1 MSESLIHL
9 PKNPAWGEEYWIKGV
24 KYQAIRGRPNKWS
37 QVQPGISE
45 VDKWAVANKFT
56 GSPGAANKTM
66 NGNTMSQSAKPSE
79 PKELS
84 GIEKQKRLYSD
95 LRQRIA
101 AGDNSA
107 ERELRSW
114 GQPLIKPELPTT
126 INTIK
131 ESAEWARLI
140 HLVEFL
146 KTK

>member
-24 KYQAIRGRPNKWS
+24 KYQAIRGHPNKWS

-45 VDKWAVANKFT
+45 VDKCAVANKFT
-56 GSPGAANKTM
+56 GSPGIVNK
-66 NGNTMSQSAKPSE
+66 NLSSNTITQSAKPKPIE
-79 PKELS
+79 LTPWQKEQQQFKSWREKAVAGNKDATRQLS
-84 GIEKQKRLYSD
+84 
-95 LRQRIA
+95 
-101 AGDNSA
+101 N
-107 ERELRSW
+107 W
-114 GQPLIKPELPTT
+114 GQPLTKSQTT
-126 INTIK
+126 SNDSFK